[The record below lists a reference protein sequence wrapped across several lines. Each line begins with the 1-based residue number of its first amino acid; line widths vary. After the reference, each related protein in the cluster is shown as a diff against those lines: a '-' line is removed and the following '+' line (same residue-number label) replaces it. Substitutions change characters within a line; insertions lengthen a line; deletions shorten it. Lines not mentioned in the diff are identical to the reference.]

1 MTESVKRGRLLFS
14 VVNKWERKRERKEVI
29 KYVIF

>member
-1 MTESVKRGRLLFS
+1 MTESVKRGRILFS
-14 VVNKWERKRERKEVI
+14 VVNKWERKEVI